1 LEETTYKLRLYEHE
15 AKKIFA
21 KYKIPIPKGEVV
33 TTPKQAREIAAK
45 LNIPV
50 TVKAQILLAGR
61 AKAGGILFADT
72 PEEAELATKK
82 LLGAE
87 IKGVTVPSVLV
98 EEKISVQKELYFG
111 ITVDRAQCCYV
122 AIASS
127 EGGIEIEEIAA
138 KVPQKIVKVFID
150 PIYGFQPYNAR
161 QIARK
166 IGYSGK
172 NMLSLASTFFKLYRL
187 AVDYDAELAE
197 MNPLMEKPNQEF
209 VAADT
214 RLIVDDNSI
223 YRHPELK
230 NRLVEAETELTPQE
244 TEAQRSGLAY
254 VKLDGN
260 IGIIGNG
267 AGLVMAT
274 LDTIQLYGG
283 NPANFLDVGGGAS
296 AEKMAIALNIVL
308 SDARVNAVFINVLG
322 GITRCD
328 EIAKGILE
336 ERKRMGFAKP
346 IVIRLV
352 GTNEEEGRR
361 ILTEAGIHVLS
372 SMEEA
377 AEKVVEIA
385 KMEGK

>member
-1 LEETTYKLRLYEHE
+1 MKLHEHE

-21 KYKIPIPKGEVV
+21 KYGISIPKGEVA
-33 TTPKQAREIAAK
+33 TTPTQAREIAAK
-45 LNIPV
+45 LNVSV
-50 TVKAQILLAGR
+50 TVKAQILVAGR
-61 AKAGGILFADT
+61 GKAGGILFVDT
-72 PEEAELATKK
+72 PEEAELAAKK

-87 IKGVTVPSVLV
+87 IKGVRVPNVLV
-98 EEKISVQKELYFG
+98 EEKISAQKELYFG
-111 ITVDRAQCCYV
+111 ITVDRAQRCYV
-122 AIASS
+122 AVASS
-127 EGGIEIEEIAA
+127 EGGMEIEEIAA
-138 KVPQKIVKVFID
+138 KMPEKIVKVFIN
-150 PIYGFQPYNAR
+150 PIYGFQPYHAR

-166 IGYSGK
+166 MGYAGK
-172 NMLSLASTFFKLYRL
+172 QMLSLASTFFKLYRL
-187 AVDYDAELAE
+187 AVDYDVELAE

-214 RLIVDDNSI
+214 RLIIDDNAI

-230 NRLVEAETELTPQE
+230 NRLTEGEIERTPQE
-244 TEAQRSGLAY
+244 LEAQKSGLAY
-254 VKLDGN
+254 VKLEGN

-283 NPANFLDVGGGAS
+283 NPANFLDVGGGAT
-296 AEKMAIALNIVL
+296 AEKMATALNIIL

-336 ERKRMGFAKP
+336 ARKRIGFAKP

-385 KMEGK
+385 KMGGSN